1 MPSVKKNYLYSIL
14 YQVLTIIVPLIT
26 APYLTRIMGVERLGE
41 YSYSNSIAYYFYLF
55 SILGMSN
62 YGNRTIAS
70 IRDNR
75 EELNRVFSE
84 LVVLQI
90 SFGTVVFI
98 TYVVYVFS
106 LFPTNILRFNLS
118 MIWGMYVL
126 SGFLDI
132 SWFFW
137 GIERFSVTVA
147 RNIIIKIFTV
157 ISIFIFVRNKNDLL
171 VYVFI
176 TAFGSVI
183 GTIVV
188 WIQLRGSVSIVRISL
203 KNVYKHF
210 KPDLILFIPVIAVSI
225 YTVMDKIM
233 LGKFSEMN
241 ELGFYDNI
249 QKIMTVPTSFITALG
264 TVMLPRMSNLIA
276 NGKKGHVLN
285 FLEMSMQFSNF
296 FSMALSF
303 GLAAVAPCFT
313 VVYFGSEFSDTS
325 DMMVLFCITIIF
337 IAWAN
342 VIRTQYLIP
351 SGKDNIYII
360 SVISGAIVNIGINL
374 ILIPS
379 LKAKGAI
386 IGTICAEFTVAF
398 IQTVLIRKELNIRK
412 YLANGIVYVIPG
424 GLMFLCVRFVF
435 RLLGTSVISLIIQVL
450 VGIITYLLLGGLIF
464 VKADTV
470 LSNAV
475 KKEVRKLFRGK

>member
-1 MPSVKKNYLYSIL
+1 
-14 YQVLTIIVPLIT
+14 
-26 APYLTRIMGVERLGE
+26 
-41 YSYSNSIAYYFYLF
+41 
-55 SILGMSN
+55 
-62 YGNRTIAS
+62 
-70 IRDNR
+70 
-75 EELNRVFSE
+75 
-84 LVVLQI
+84 
-90 SFGTVVFI
+90 
-98 TYVVYVFS
+98 
-106 LFPTNILRFNLS
+106 